1 VVPRAPRRRSKNSNA
16 PLAIFVLPIDL
27 RSFVAIMRV
36 LNEFPVDPVA
46 PVVPSPDSTQNKPA
60 GNRSSRNDDGPKVPD
75 FRPSGFRG
83 QVQHLKIV
91 VPVRCHLLR
100 RSLSVRARG
109 AACSWSVAA
118 KRSSSWTRSRSR
130 RNSRNRLARPP
141 SDVTCSNVRC
151 LDPGREPEEI
161 IFKKPLLLPFHRTK
175 PPSGV

>member
-1 VVPRAPRRRSKNSNA
+1 MVPRAPRRRSKNSNA

-27 RSFVAIMRV
+27 RSFIAIMRV
-36 LNEFPVDPVA
+36 LDEFLVDPVA

>member
-1 VVPRAPRRRSKNSNA
+1 VVPRAPRRSKNSNA

-36 LNEFPVDPVA
+36 LNEFLVDPA
-46 PVVPSPDSTQNKPA
+46 PAVMTSPYLSENEPA
-60 GNRSSRNDDGPKVPD
+60 RNRPPWNDDGPKVPD

-161 IFKKPLLLPFHRTK
+161 IFKKPPLLPFHRTK
-175 PPSGV
+175 PPSGI